1 MNPKLE
7 HILPNGVTI
16 YGGSA
21 EAIQVLK
28 SVVAEYEDIFRDS
41 GATIDIPEEEWMPI
55 PVRPDAKIKACK
67 VYPLGQRD
75 RDVVDAT
82 FDKLQQQGKLK
93 FTTQPTPYG
102 WPCFVVWRDTPQGPK
117 GRVVIDI
124 RGLNAITEND
134 GYPLPLQSDI
144 IGLIAGFR
152 YVSTVDGVGWFH
164 QFRAQ
169 QADRQKLTIISH
181 RGQEESSVALIGY
194 KGSPPYVQRQTDKL
208 LRPLRQFTRAFVDDI
223 IVFSRTLEEHVQ
235 HLRQLFQ
242 LLRKKRASLAPTKSF
257 LGFPS
262 INLLGQRVDSLD
274 MSTSEEK
281 IKAITS
287 LKFPSSLRDLE
298 IFLGLTGWLRNSIPR
313 YAQRAQPLQER
324 KTLLT

>member
-1 MNPKLE
+1 M
-7 HILPNGVTI
+7 
-16 YGGSA
+16 
-21 EAIQVLK
+21 
-28 SVVAEYEDIFRDS
+28 
-41 GATIDIPEEEWMPI
+41 
-55 PVRPDAKIKACK
+55 
-67 VYPLGQRD
+67 
-75 RDVVDAT
+75 
-82 FDKLQQQGKLK
+82 
-93 FTTQPTPYG
+93 
-102 WPCFVVWRDTPQGPK
+102 
-117 GRVVIDI
+117 
-124 RGLNAITEND
+124 
-134 GYPLPLQSDI
+134 QSDI
-144 IGLIAGFR
+144 IRLIAGFR

-257 LGFPS
+257 LSFPS
-262 INLLGQRVDSLD
+262 VNLLDQRVDSLG
-274 MSTSEEK
+274 MSTSEKK

-287 LKFPSSLRDLE
+287 LKFPSSLRNLE
-298 IFLGLTGWLRNSIPR
+298 IFLGLTRWLRNSILR
-313 YAQRAQPLQER
+313 YTQRA
-324 KTLLT
+324 